1 MTDRPRALVTGAAR
15 RLGRA
20 MALDL
25 AATGWDVAIHYHGS
39 AGPAEETAAAARALG
54 ANAATLQ
61 ADLLSEDQTGGLV
74 ARAGDALGGPLSLL
88 INNASLFE
96 NDLVAT
102 ATRQSWDRA
111 MELNL
116 RAPVRLTQDFAAQA
130 PQAAADANGEPVARA
145 CVINMLDQRV
155 WKPTPFFMSYS
166 LAKSALHS
174 FTRTAAQA
182 LGPHVRVNAIGP
194 GPTLMAERESPHHF
208 ARQRAACVLGRGSD
222 PEDILAAMRFILTCK
237 AFTGQMLAIDGGQ
250 HLIWQTADIMG
261 VDAQTGP

>member
-1 MTDRPRALVTGAAR
+1 MTDKPRALVTGAAR

-25 AATGWDVAIHYHGS
+25 AATGWDVAIHYRGS
-39 AGPAEETAAAARALG
+39 TEPAKETATAACALG

-61 ADLLSEDQTGGLV
+61 ADLLLEDQTGSLI
-74 ARAGDALGGPLSLL
+74 ARAAEALGGPLSLL

-96 NDLVAT
+96 NDLVST

-111 MELNL
+111 IELNL

-130 PQAAADANGEPVARA
+130 PQATADANGEPVARA

-155 WKPTPFFMSYS
+155 WKPTPYFMSYS
-166 LAKSALHS
+166 LAKSALYS

-194 GPTLMAERESPHHF
+194 GPTLMAERESPRHF
-208 ARQRAACVLGRGSD
+208 ARQRGTCVLGRGSD
-222 PEDILAAMRFILTCK
+222 PEDIVAAMQFILTCK

-250 HLIWQTADIMG
+250 HLIWQTPDLMG
-261 VDAQTGP
+261 IDGRAGP

>member
-1 MTDRPRALVTGAAR
+1 MTDKPRALVTGAAR

-39 AGPAEETAAAARALG
+39 TEPAEETATAARALG

-61 ADLLSEDQTGGLV
+61 ADLLLEDQTGSLT
-74 ARAGDALGGPLSLL
+74 ARASDALGGPLSLL

-96 NDLVAT
+96 NDLVST

-111 MELNL
+111 IELNL

-130 PQAAADANGEPVARA
+130 PQATADANGEPVARA
-145 CVINMLDQRV
+145 CIINMLDQRV

-166 LAKSALHS
+166 LAKSALYS

-194 GPTLMAERESPHHF
+194 GPTLMAERESPRHF
-208 ARQRAACVLGRGSD
+208 GQQRGTCVLGRGSD
-222 PEDILAAMRFILTCK
+222 PEDIVAAMQFILTCK

-250 HLIWQTADIMG
+250 HLIWQTPDLMG
-261 VDAQTGP
+261 IDGRAGP

>member
-1 MTDRPRALVTGAAR
+1 MTDKPRALVTGAAR

-20 MALDL
+20 MVLDL

-39 AGPAEETAAAARALG
+39 AGPAEETAAEARALG
-54 ANAATLQ
+54 ANAATLR
-61 ADLLSEDQTGGLV
+61 ADLLVEDRTGGLI
-74 ARAGDALGGPLSLL
+74 ARAAEALGGPLSLL

-96 NDLVAT
+96 NDHIAT
-102 ATRQSWDRA
+102 ATRKSWDRA
-111 MELNL
+111 VELNL

-130 PQAAADANGEPVARA
+130 PQAAPDANGEPVAGA

-155 WKPTPFFMSYS
+155 LKPTPHFMSYS

-194 GPTLMAERESPHHF
+194 GPTLMAEREQPSHF
-208 ARQRAACVLGRGSD
+208 ARQRAACVLGRGPD
-222 PEDILAAMRFILTCK
+222 PEDIVAAMKFILTCK

-250 HLIWQTADIMG
+250 HLIWRTPDIIG
-261 VDAQTGP
+261 IDPQAGP

>member
-1 MTDRPRALVTGAAR
+1 MTDKPRALVTGAAR

-39 AGPAEETAAAARALG
+39 AELAEETAVAVRALG

-61 ADLLSEDQTGGLV
+61 ADLMLEDQTGSLI
-74 ARAGDALGGPLSLL
+74 ARASDALGGPLSLL

-111 MELNL
+111 IELNL

-130 PQAAADANGEPVARA
+130 PQATADANGEPVARA

-155 WKPTPFFMSYS
+155 WKPTPSFMSYS
-166 LAKSALHS
+166 LAKSALYS

-194 GPTLMAERESPHHF
+194 GPTLMAEGESPRHF
-208 ARQRAACVLGRGSD
+208 AQQRSTCVLGRGSD
-222 PEDILAAMRFILTCK
+222 PEDIVAAMRFILICK

-250 HLIWQTADIMG
+250 HLVWQTPDI
-261 VDAQTGP
+261 TGIDK

>member
-1 MTDRPRALVTGAAR
+1 MTDKPRALVTGAAR

-39 AGPAEETAAAARALG
+39 AEPAGETAAAARALG
-54 ANAATLQ
+54 ASAATLR
-61 ADLLSEDQTGGLV
+61 ADLLLEDQTGGLI
-74 ARAGDALGGPLSLL
+74 ASATEALGGPLSLL

-96 NDLVAT
+96 NDLLST

-111 MELNL
+111 IELNL

-130 PQAAADANGEPVARA
+130 PPATADANGEPVARA

-155 WKPTPFFMSYS
+155 WKPTPIFMSYT
-166 LAKSALHS
+166 LAKSALHG

-182 LGPHVRVNAIGP
+182 LAPHVRVNAIGP
-194 GPTLMAERESPHHF
+194 GPTLIAGRESARHF
-208 ARQRAACVLGRGSD
+208 ARQRGACILGRGSD
-222 PEDILAAMRFILTCK
+222 PEDIIGAMRFILTCK

-250 HLIWQTADIMG
+250 HLVWQTPDIMG
-261 VDAQTGP
+261 IDQRAGP

>member
-1 MTDRPRALVTGAAR
+1 MTDKPRALVTGAAR

-39 AGPAEETAAAARALG
+39 TEPAEETATAARTLG

-61 ADLLSEDQTGGLV
+61 ADLLLEDQTGSLI
-74 ARAGDALGGPLSLL
+74 ARASDALGGPLSLL

-96 NDLVAT
+96 NDLVST

-111 MELNL
+111 IELNL

-130 PQAAADANGEPVARA
+130 PQATADANGEPVARA
-145 CVINMLDQRV
+145 CIINMLDQRV

-166 LAKSALHS
+166 LAKSALYS

-194 GPTLMAERESPHHF
+194 GPTLMAERESPRHF
-208 ARQRAACVLGRGSD
+208 GQQRGTCVLGRGSD
-222 PEDILAAMRFILTCK
+222 PEDIVAAMQFILTCK

-250 HLIWQTADIMG
+250 HLIWQTPDLMG
-261 VDAQTGP
+261 IDGRAGP

>member
-1 MTDRPRALVTGAAR
+1 MTGKPRALVTGAAR

-25 AATGWDVAIHYHGS
+25 AAAGWEVAIHYRSS

-54 ANAATLQ
+54 ANATTLR
-61 ADLLSEDQTGGLV
+61 ADLLFEDQTGSLI
-74 ARAGDALGGPLSLL
+74 ARAADALGGPLSLL

-96 NDLVAT
+96 NDRVAT

-130 PQAAADANGEPVARA
+130 PRAETDANGEPVAGA

-155 WKPTPFFMSYS
+155 LKPTPFFMSYT

-182 LGPHVRVNAIGP
+182 LAPHVRVNAIGP
-194 GPTLMAERESPHHF
+194 GPTLMAEREQPGHF
-208 ARQRAACVLGRGSD
+208 ARQRGACILGRGSD
-222 PEDILAAMRFILTCK
+222 PEDIVAAMRFILTCK

-250 HLIWQTADIMG
+250 HLVWQTPDIMG
-261 VDAQTGP
+261 IDPQADP

>member
-1 MTDRPRALVTGAAR
+1 MTDKSRALVTGAAR

-25 AATGWDVAIHYHGS
+25 AATGWDVVIHYRGS
-39 AGPAEETAAAARALG
+39 AEPAEETAAAARALG
-54 ANAATLQ
+54 VNAATLQ
-61 ADLLSEDQTGGLV
+61 ADLLFEDQTGSLI

-96 NDLVAT
+96 NDRLST
-102 ATRQSWDRA
+102 GTRQSWDRA
-111 MELNL
+111 IELNL
-116 RAPVRLTQDFAAQA
+116 RTPVRLTQDFAAQA
-130 PQAAADANGEPVARA
+130 PPAATDANGEPVARA

-155 WKPTPFFMSYS
+155 WKPTPYFMSYS
-166 LAKSALHS
+166 LAKSALYS

-194 GPTLMAERESPHHF
+194 GPTLMAEREQPSHF
-208 ARQRAACVLGRGSD
+208 ARQRAACVLGRGPD
-222 PEDILAAMRFILTCK
+222 PEDIVAAMRFILTCK

-250 HLIWQTADIMG
+250 HLIWQTPDI
-261 VDAQTGP
+261 TGITPQAGP

>member
-1 MTDRPRALVTGAAR
+1 MTDKPRALVTGAAR

-25 AATGWDVAIHYHGS
+25 AATGWDVAIHYRGS
-39 AGPAEETAAAARALG
+39 TEPAEETATAACALG

-61 ADLLSEDQTGGLV
+61 ADLLLEDQTGSLT
-74 ARAGDALGGPLSLL
+74 ARASDALGGPLSLL

-96 NDLVAT
+96 NDLVST

-111 MELNL
+111 IELNL

-130 PQAAADANGEPVARA
+130 PQATADANGEPVARA
-145 CVINMLDQRV
+145 CIINMLDQRV

-166 LAKSALHS
+166 LAKSALYS

-194 GPTLMAERESPHHF
+194 GPTLMAERESPRHF
-208 ARQRAACVLGRGSD
+208 GQQRGTCVLGRGSD
-222 PEDILAAMRFILTCK
+222 PEDIVAAMQFILTCK

-250 HLIWQTADIMG
+250 HLIWQTPDLMG
-261 VDAQTGP
+261 IDGRAGP

>member
-1 MTDRPRALVTGAAR
+1 MTDKPRALVTGAAR

-61 ADLLSEDQTGGLV
+61 ADLSVEDQTATLI

-88 INNASLFE
+88 INNAALFE
-96 NDLVAT
+96 NDRVAT

-111 MELNL
+111 IELNL

-130 PQAAADANGEPVARA
+130 PQAETDANGEPVARA
-145 CVINMLDQRV
+145 CVINMIDQRV
-155 WKPTPFFMSYS
+155 WKPTPFFMSYT
-166 LAKSALHS
+166 LAKSALYS

-182 LGPHVRVNAIGP
+182 LAPHVRVNAIGP

-208 ARQRAACVLGRGSD
+208 ARQRGACVLGRGSD
-222 PEDILAAMRFILTCK
+222 PEDIVAAMRFILTCK

-250 HLIWQTADIMG
+250 HLAWQTPDIMG
-261 VDAQTGP
+261 IDAKAGP